1 MHKQTGHAGVQSAAA
16 QDLQGC
22 SVCTRVSPLDAVS
35 CYGCGARL
43 HAGWSD
49 SIQETW
55 AWLITSIILYVP
67 ANFLPIIHTR
77 FLGKDSANTVLG
89 GVVTL
94 WEHGSYPIAL
104 VIFVAS
110 VLVPISKIF
119 VLVWLCFSVQSGSTL
134 ALPEKVKL
142 YRITEFVG
150 RWSMVDVFVVGILV
164 ALIQLGNVMTI
175 LPGSAALAFAAMV
188 ATTMLAAI
196 AFDPRMIWQPIHAQ
210 TTREH

>member
-1 MHKQTGHAGVQSAAA
+1 MAEQAQASALA
-16 QDLQGC
+16 QGLQGC
-22 SVCTRVSPLDAVS
+22 SVCTAVVSLDAKE
-35 CYGCGARL
+35 CKGCGARL
-43 HAGWSD
+43 HGDFSR

-55 AWLITSIILYVP
+55 AWLITSVVLYIP
-67 ANFLPIIHTR
+67 ANFLPIMHTT
-77 FLGKDSANTVLG
+77 FLGRTTENTIFG

-110 VLVPISKIF
+110 VFVPIGKIF
-119 VLVWLCFSVQSGSTL
+119 ILGWLLVSVQHGSTL
-134 ALPEKVKL
+134 VLPQKSRL

-164 ALIQLGNVMTI
+164 ALIQLGNIMTI

-196 AFDPRMIWQPIHAQ
+196 AFDPRLIWLSPTNSEA
-210 TTREH
+210 R

>member
-1 MHKQTGHAGVQSAAA
+1 MAEQLRHAGVKSAAA
-16 QDLQGC
+16 QGLQGC
-22 SVCTRVSPLDAVS
+22 SVCTVVAPIHATT
-35 CYGCGARL
+35 CQGCGARL

-55 AWLITSIILYVP
+55 AWLITSIVLYLP
-67 ANFLPIIHTR
+67 ANFLPIMHTR
-77 FLGKDSANTVLG
+77 FLGKDSENTILG

-104 VIFVAS
+104 VIFIAS
-110 VLVPISKIF
+110 VLVPLGKIF
-119 VLVWLCFSVQSGSTL
+119 VLIWLCISVQSGSTM
-134 ALPEKVKL
+134 ALPQKIKL

-175 LPGSAALAFAAMV
+175 LPGTAALAFAAMV
-188 ATTMLAAI
+188 AATMLAAI
-196 AFDPRMIWQPIHAQ
+196 AFDPRMIWQPIHESVNA
-210 TTREH
+210 